1 MEILMDD
8 QVWRPA
14 PRALTDALDAS
25 LRDLVSGAIVD
36 AKSVQTKAR
45 RLLADYDT
53 VPPGSSAAGR
63 KSPKRY
69 RTA

>member
-1 MEILMDD
+1 MDD
-8 QVWRPA
+8 QVRRPA

-25 LRDLVSGAIVD
+25 VRDLASGAIAD

-45 RLLADYDT
+45 RLLADFDP
-53 VPPGSSAAGR
+53 VPPGSPAADL
-63 KSPKRY
+63 KSPKHS